1 MFLHQGGKKKVWFYI
16 ALYPVHW
23 TAQSALHFPPL
34 ADLFIP
40 TPFSASLG
48 SILAMQQLRNDY
60 SLTFPPLSIARYSFI
75 QLSLL
80 RRREVKENAQTS
92 IRYQRGFEPGLSRLR
107 VRHSTTDPPRCCFE
121 RWPFKATAIR
131 RVMAKNIFVL
141 QKSEITGSGWVGQA
155 LNRFF
160 FGKSTQNRPKPLL
173 IFWSSIPCVFCLYIH
188 C

>member
-1 MFLHQGGKKKVWFYI
+1 MPHLDYCVTVWGDCSDLNKLTRLQKQAARIILDCHYLTPSKDMFCKLKWLPMKDWVKYRKATMTFKAINGNAPDYIRKGKGKKVWFYI

-60 SLTFPPLSIARYSFI
+60 SITFPPLSIARYSFI
-75 QLSLL
+75 QLSRL

-92 IRYQRGFEPGLSRLR
+92 KR
-107 VRHSTTDPPRCCFE
+107 
-121 RWPFKATAIR
+121 
-131 RVMAKNIFVL
+131 
-141 QKSEITGSGWVGQA
+141 
-155 LNRFF
+155 
-160 FGKSTQNRPKPLL
+160 
-173 IFWSSIPCVFCLYIH
+173 
-188 C
+188 

>member
-1 MFLHQGGKKKVWFYI
+1 MCVHVCSRVRARVRVCMRDVFAIYDTIFDPVVIVIKIIILYFIQIRHSDDFPSEKVWFYI
-16 ALYPVHW
+16 ALYPVRW

-75 QLSLL
+75 QLSRL

-92 IRYQRGFEPGLSRLR
+92 KR
-107 VRHSTTDPPRCCFE
+107 
-121 RWPFKATAIR
+121 
-131 RVMAKNIFVL
+131 
-141 QKSEITGSGWVGQA
+141 
-155 LNRFF
+155 
-160 FGKSTQNRPKPLL
+160 
-173 IFWSSIPCVFCLYIH
+173 
-188 C
+188 